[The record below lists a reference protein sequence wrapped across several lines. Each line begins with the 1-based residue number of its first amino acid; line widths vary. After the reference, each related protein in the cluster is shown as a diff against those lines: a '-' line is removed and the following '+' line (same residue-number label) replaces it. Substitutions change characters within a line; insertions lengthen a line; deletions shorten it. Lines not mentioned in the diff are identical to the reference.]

1 MRGGLSEADL
11 RRLDQLDATGGLEPN
26 GLRPGLVGRLA
37 MAGPPR
43 SRQGD
48 SALLCRGCGRM
59 AASGMVPR
67 WARERGMGNRR
78 RGLCPPALCLSQI
91 PFRAQLRGGGRG
103 GDRWD
108 SRGQPSSG
116 GASGAVIGAASER
129 PRARGSGLQQSHNR
143 SQGRQERRVCL
154 GWPWGRERGTTG
166 RSL

>member
-1 MRGGLSEADL
+1 
-11 RRLDQLDATGGLEPN
+11 
-26 GLRPGLVGRLA
+26 
-37 MAGPPR
+37 
-43 SRQGD
+43 
-48 SALLCRGCGRM
+48 M

-91 PFRAQLRGGGRG
+91 PFRARLRG

-108 SRGQPSSG
+108 DRWHSRGQPSSG
-116 GASGAVIGAASER
+116 GASGAGSAVLSARCCQRGAVSGAVSGAASER

-154 GWPWGRERGTTG
+154 GWPWGCERGTTG
-166 RSL
+166 GSL